1 MQFGLRPKT
10 HDLGRRQ
17 AVRFGLRC
25 KTHGLNGC
33 DPCNNTS
40 DLTSGEVWRL
50 RGVVGVTR
58 PPSTPKD
65 GAITT
70 QNRLP
75 NMIDHGTD
83 I

>member
-1 MQFGLRPKT
+1 MLQSEGQEV
-10 HDLGRRQ
+10 D
-17 AVRFGLRC
+17 
-25 KTHGLNGC
+25 
-33 DPCNNTS
+33 TS
-40 DLTSGEVWRL
+40 DIASGGVSRL

>member
-1 MQFGLRPKT
+1 MTAIDSMGNES
-10 HDLGRRQ
+10 RRMKSVASVAKQ
-17 AVRFGLRC
+17 GQEV
-25 KTHGLNGC
+25 
-33 DPCNNTS
+33 DTS
-40 DLTSGEVWRL
+40 DITSGEVWRL